1 MANCLQM
8 VLPLLAAAA
17 LFQAAG
23 ASTSRQKTVNSNNGL
38 EEDSVR
44 FPKDTAFIRL
54 PMEVWANAPFVQV
67 KVNGRGPFNFAVD
80 TGSMTSPVASELA
93 KEMGLDSEKEGK
105 TEQLAN
111 ITLADDFTVPI
122 PASFASFEGL
132 WPLIGRKIH
141 GDLGYGVLKHFVVE
155 FDYEGKTLTLYDPL
169 RYHYAGPGQSFESSL
184 LMGYDPQ
191 IAGEM
196 TIPGGPPIPVKFTL
210 DTGAGGT
217 VVSAPLV
224 NAHKLF
230 KYLTQ
235 RIPNPPSKPLVD
247 GINGATFDTVTAR
260 IPSISLGTYTVVEP
274 LVALS
279 RDTDGVFAMDNWGLN
294 LGSNVLRRFKVIVDY
309 PHQRVILEPNA
320 HFHDPFP
327 ADASGLVLNATG
339 SHFATVVV
347 HGVVTGSPADRSG
360 LRPGDIILAI
370 DGEPVERYA
379 LWQIQDLFR
388 DSGRERRL
396 TIKRGNSTT
405 TLIVKLRALA

>member
-1 MANCLQM
+1 MANCLQL
-8 VLPLLAAAA
+8 VLPLLAATA

-23 ASTSRQKTVNSNNGL
+23 VSTKHQRAESSDHRP
-38 EEDSVR
+38 EEEAVR
-44 FPKDTAFIRL
+44 LPKNAAFIRL
-54 PMEVWANAPFVQV
+54 PMEIRANAPFVQV
-67 KVNGRGPFNFAVD
+67 KVNGRGPFNFEVD
-80 TGSMTSPVASELA
+80 TGSMTSPVASELS
-93 KEMGLDSEKEGK
+93 KQMGLDPAKEGK
-105 TEQLAN
+105 DEQTVN
-111 ITLADDFTVPI
+111 ITLAEGLKVPI

-132 WPLIGRKIH
+132 WPLLGRKIY
-141 GDLGYGVLKHFVVE
+141 GDIGYGVLKHFVVE

-169 RYHYAGPGQSFESSL
+169 RYRYAGPGQSFESSL

-191 IAGEM
+191 IAGDM

-217 VVSAPLV
+217 VISAPLV
-224 NAHKLF
+224 NTHEL
-230 KYLTQ
+230 LERVTQ
-235 RIPNPPSKPLVD
+235 KVPNPPSNPLVD
-247 GINGATFDTVTAR
+247 GVNGATFDTITGR
-260 IPSISLGTYTVVEP
+260 IPSISLGTYTVAEP

-279 RDTDGVFAMDNWGLN
+279 RDADGVFAMDNLGVN
-294 LGSNVLRRFKVIVDY
+294 LGSNILRRFKVIVDY
-309 PHQRVILEPNA
+309 PHQRVILEPNS

-327 ADASGLVLNATG
+327 ADASGLVLSATG

-370 DGEPVERYA
+370 DGEPVKYYA

-396 TIKRGNSTT
+396 TIKRANSTT
-405 TLIVKLRALA
+405 TLTVKLRALV